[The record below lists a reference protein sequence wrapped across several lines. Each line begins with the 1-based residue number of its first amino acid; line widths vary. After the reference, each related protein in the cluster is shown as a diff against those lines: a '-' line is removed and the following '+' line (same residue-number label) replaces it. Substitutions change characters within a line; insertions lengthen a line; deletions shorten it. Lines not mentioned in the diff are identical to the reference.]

1 MNTGALQYKKPC
13 HHDGQRDGSCLLQNH
28 SAPPSILLPI
38 TALAAHLTMD
48 PVKHI
53 DELVRLINQETE
65 NHRITK
71 TLLSQH
77 HSSTQ
82 DWERACTTSQ
92 AQLHQVQVK
101 LAVAESKNQQL
112 MSENARLNMTINNM
126 VWLRLVSKLVLVP
139 S

>member
-1 MNTGALQYKKPC
+1 MDNAMSPVFFKTIRFQPLHTTP
-13 HHDGQRDGSCLLQNH
+13 N
-28 SAPPSILLPI
+28 
-38 TALAAHLTMD
+38 LATHLIMD

-53 DELVRLINQETE
+53 EELVRLLNQETE

-82 DWERACTTSQ
+82 DWERACTNSQ
-92 AQLHQVQVK
+92 AQLHQVLVK
-101 LAVAESKNQQL
+101 LAAAESKNQQL
-112 MSENARLNMTINNM
+112 SSENARLNMTINN
-126 VWLRLVSKLVLVP
+126 LVRTVSCFETLLG

>member
-1 MNTGALQYKKPC
+1 MSIVIKSRAIPMDNAMGPFFFKII
-13 HHDGQRDGSCLLQNH
+13 LLQPFH
-28 SAPPSILLPI
+28 I
-38 TALAAHLTMD
+38 TPTLATHLTMD

-53 DELVRLINQETE
+53 DELVRLLNQETE

-82 DWERACTTSQ
+82 DWERACINSQ
-92 AQLHQVQVK
+92 AQLHQVLVK
-101 LAVAESKNQQL
+101 LATAESKNQQL
-112 MSENARLNMTINNM
+112 ISENARLNMTINN
-126 VWLRLVSKLVLVP
+126 LVRVVSCFETFVG